1 MKYIVTATSLNRTDT
16 NEYRFNHYVRD
27 EVIDTKADPLFK
39 FCRHAFEVEDRYE
52 EFWNR
57 LNKNYDNPQI
67 VKVLKVIPV
76 VDEDEPYEA
85 PSLVA

>member
-67 VKVLKVIPV
+67 VKVPKVIPV
-76 VDEDEPYEA
+76 EDVDEPYEA

>member
-1 MKYIVTATSLNRTDT
+1 MKYIVTATSFLRIDT
-16 NEYRFNHYVRD
+16 NEYRFNDFVRD
-27 EVIDTKADPLFK
+27 EVIDTKTNPLFQD
-39 FCRHAFEVEDRYE
+39 CLDAFEVEDRYE

-57 LNKNYDNPQI
+57 LNANYNNRDI

>member
-1 MKYIVTATSLNRTDT
+1 MKYIVTATSFLRIDT
-16 NEYRFNHYVRD
+16 NEYRFNDFVRD

-67 VKVLKVIPV
+67 VKVLKVVPV
-76 VDEDEPYEA
+76 EDVDEPYEA